1 MELRSVAYNPTPAP
15 NMGGMMQ
22 GMPGMQGMQGMHQEM
37 QEMQGMNHEM
47 HGMPGMQGMNQ
58 EMHGMPGMQGMN
70 QEMPEMQP
78 GMYQEMQG
86 MHEMERML
94 HGMQGMPGA
103 YPHFDYD
110 PCCQMPCPP
119 CSEPIMQPT
128 CPMPMPTPL
137 PAPTPTPAHEV
148 YVVKPG
154 DSVYKIAKRYGTT
167 MQAIILANNLRNPDR
182 IYPGEILYIPGAS
195 ASKFRG

>member
-1 MELRSVAYNPTPAP
+1 
-15 NMGGMMQ
+15 
-22 GMPGMQGMQGMHQEM
+22 MP
-37 QEMQGMNHEM
+37 
-47 HGMPGMQGMNQ
+47 
-58 EMHGMPGMQGMN
+58 
-70 QEMPEMQP
+70 
-78 GMYQEMQG
+78 
-86 MHEMERML
+86 EMERML

>member
-86 MHEMERML
+86 MPEMERML

-154 DSVYKIAKRYGTT
+154 DSVYKIAKRFGTT

-182 IYPGEILYIPGAS
+182 IYPGETLYIPGAYS
-195 ASKFRG
+195 SKFRG

>member
-86 MHEMERML
+86 MPEMERML